1 MEPYYKIVT
10 FQSTEEKSKKKKMQ
24 LIKFGY
30 ISKGL

>member
-10 FQSTEEKSKKKKMQ
+10 FQRTEEKSKKKMQ
-24 LIKFGY
+24 LIKIGY